1 MTDEPTI
8 ESLQDEILTLRDSIQ
23 ELTLA
28 KDALDKQVSSLTSD
42 LAQSRDINNR
52 LWKSVRSESSFT
64 SPQNPAV
71 TELTSNTPMTYEDE
85 LNAFLD
91 SAIAPNVS
99 KMKQLY
105 GDRFYA
111 PSE

>member
-1 MTDEPTI
+1 MTDEPTV
-8 ESLQDEILTLRDSIQ
+8 ESLQAEILTLRDSIQ
-23 ELTLA
+23 ELISSKAEADDKISTL
-28 KDALDKQVSSLTSD
+28 SSE
-42 LAQSRDINNR
+42 LASARDINNR

-71 TELTSNTPMTYEDE
+71 AELSTTTQMTYEDE

-111 PSE
+111 PTE